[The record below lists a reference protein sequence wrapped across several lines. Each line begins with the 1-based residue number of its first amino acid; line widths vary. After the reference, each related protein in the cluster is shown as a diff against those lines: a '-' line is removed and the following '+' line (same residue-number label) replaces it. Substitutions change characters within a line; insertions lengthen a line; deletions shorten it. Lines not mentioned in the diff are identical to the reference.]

1 MQQGSKSAPELRGS
15 GSASPNSTSFH
26 RPLGDSSRDSFREL
40 LALEEN
46 SASGRLLDVT
56 DNPLTEGTLMVAVLV
71 LLIATIVSLS
81 TPGLE
86 EIVSVLSFCIQSLF
100 LIEFIVK
107 LLILSRDYLVVFDNC
122 VDSFFIIVAFAL
134 NASTLMIVKSPVLFG
149 LLQTSNIFVVLGRW
163 NRIMYF
169 RDFIFAG
176 RDDKDDDEDVQTHL
190 ERAVKILR
198 KMKIKSTTRPYEI
211 KEIEWIIRVMKSNE
225 LHHTTGGRANDEAVR
240 TWLAEYSKNSSL
252 QDNEDSSRGCNSV
265 LTRAGS
271 MRKRANTALEI
282 PKARRSTK
290 FVQNGNG
297 GRKQSIP
304 RIRASTLELFNKH
317 STREIGPEAVREPL
331 KTKKL
336 VLKSKS
342 FSGSH
347 SSFVLNVYDEYIG
360 EHGKILERYLDDMS
374 TLHFDPFEFMK
385 RSKSRPLVG
394 MFQLIICRKHLA
406 DSLQLDISKL
416 KAFLNVIQDGYVDSN
431 PYHTALHAAD
441 VLQGMYAFTECESMS
456 DVISDLDR
464 FNCYVAAA
472 VHDFRHPGRN
482 NKFLAETMNSL
493 AVAYN
498 DIAILENYHL
508 AECFEVIRKTE
519 CNIFSEFSVSDRRYS
534 RQMIIDMVLAT
545 DMSCHFN
552 DLSLF
557 KTLDPGS
564 LSLEEQREPE
574 MKRKI
579 CKFALHASD
588 ISNPCRP
595 LHVYSQWAELCMEE
609 FFLQGDE
616 ERSRGMDI
624 SMFYDRNHQ
633 NKPKCQLGFIDF
645 IVKPMFTA
653 WVSFLIEM
661 HDVCLGH
668 LEQNREYWDREQDKL
683 KAIELDKEIDP
694 CVENVNEVIVEFE
707 EISDEQDSV

>member
-1 MQQGSKSAPELRGS
+1 MQQGSKSAPVLRAS
-15 GSASPNSTSFH
+15 GFVSPNSTGTH
-26 RPLGDSSRDSFREL
+26 RPLVDSSRESFREL
-40 LALEEN
+40 LALQDN
-46 SASGRLLDVT
+46 SASGKLLDVT

-71 LLIATIVSLS
+71 LLIATIVSMCS
-81 TPGLE
+81 PGLE
-86 EIVSVLSFCIQSLF
+86 EILCVLSFCIQSLF
-100 LIEFIVK
+100 LLEFIVK

-122 VDSFFIIVAFAL
+122 MDSLFVIVAFVL
-134 NASTLMIVKSPVLFG
+134 NASTLAISKSPVLFG
-149 LLQTSNIFVVLGRW
+149 LLQTANIFVVLGRW

-176 RDDKDDDEDVQTHL
+176 RDDTDDDEDVQTHL
-190 ERAVKILR
+190 ERAVKLLR
-198 KMKIKSTTRPYEI
+198 KIKIKSTTRPYETR
-211 KEIEWIIRVMKSNE
+211 EIEWVIRVMKSNE
-225 LHHTTGGRANDEAVR
+225 LHHTTGGRANDEAAFA
-240 TWLAEYSKNSSL
+240 WLAEYSKNSSL
-252 QDNEDSSRGCNSV
+252 QDNEDSRGLSKIPS
-265 LTRAGS
+265 RAGS
-271 MRKRANTALEI
+271 MRQRANTALEM

-290 FVQNGNG
+290 FVQNGHAN
-297 GRKQSIP
+297 RKQSTP
-304 RIRASTLELFNKH
+304 RLRASTIDLFNKH
-317 STREIGPEAVREPL
+317 TTREIGPVVTSEP
-331 KTKKL
+331 KKK
-336 VLKSKS
+336 VILKSKS
-342 FSGSH
+342 FH
-347 SSFVLNVYDEYIG
+347 APQSSFVLNVYDEYIG
-360 EHGKILERYLDDMS
+360 EQGKVLERYLDDMS

-394 MFQLIICRKHLA
+394 MFQIIVCRKHLA
-406 DSLQLDISKL
+406 DSLKLDIPTL
-416 KAFLNVIQDGYVDSN
+416 KAFLNVIQDGYIDSN

-441 VLQGMYAFTECESMS
+441 VLQGIYTFTECASMS

-482 NKFLAETMNSL
+482 NKFLAETMDSL

-498 DIAILENYHL
+498 DIAILENYHV
-508 AECFEVIRKTE
+508 AECFEVISKKE
-519 CNIFSEFSVSDRRYS
+519 YDIFSEFSVSDRRYS

-595 LHVYSQWAELCMEE
+595 LHVYLKWAELCMEE

-616 ERSRGMDI
+616 ERKREMDI
-624 SMFYDRNHQ
+624 SMFYDRNNQ

-645 IVKPMFTA
+645 IVKPLFTA
-653 WVSFLIEM
+653 WVSFVVEL

-668 LEQNREYWDREQDKL
+668 VEENRDYWEREQDKL
-683 KAIELDKEIDP
+683 KAEEVEKERDP
-694 CVENVNEVIVEFE
+694 CSENENEVVVEFE
-707 EISDEQDSV
+707 EVNDEQTSA